1 MPQKIYLLIFTI
13 AQLINVSCRQES
25 NNSYGAGTKPIFS
38 SSEYRQSLQGR
49 FIREDTSYII
59 KPSAVENFDTL
70 KYFYSTREYKP
81 VFIKNFEDTSFMD
94 SVLVIFSKAE
104 EHGLQ
109 PALYNFELIKDEY
122 RKSLS
127 GGESGYKHLANTE
140 LLISDAMIKY
150 AAHLRFGAVDPGKIF
165 TDSYFLPV
173 PDSSKREI
181 LKPLY
186 IENALDYLKESAPKS
201 PQYKKLQAALVR
213 FNELNK
219 LEWERIPST
228 ERKYKTGDKSP
239 VFTKIAER
247 LEALGYLNKGTIV
260 TDKFDTALVAPVKLF
275 QRCNGLID
283 DGTIGKPTIEKL
295 NTTPA
300 EYIEKIKLSMER
312 LRWST
317 YPDSSR
323 YILVNIPDFYLHLIE
338 NGQEKFNIKVC
349 TGRKKP
355 ANFEERMKV
364 YLKNHNWRSRPDD
377 WETPQICG
385 QVTHLVLNPT
395 WTVPPSIIKEEIYRE
410 VVMDSAYL
418 MKKNFKVFKNGKE
431 VNVATVNLKKFSP
444 NKIPYSF
451 VQDPGAGNA
460 LGKIKFMFKNKF
472 GIYLH
477 DTPTRGPFSN
487 SVRAVSHG
495 CMRVEKP
502 FQLAEYLLKGHSKWN
517 IDYIKIETGFA
528 VADNTKIAEFK
539 QIRNELRRG
548 SSYGKTTEVKLEQ
561 NIPVFVDY
569 YTAWVDDNGIVNFR
583 SDVYGKDKILSNH
596 LFIQD

>member
-1 MPQKIYLLIFTI
+1 MFQKLHVLVLLSVLMFFI
-13 AQLINVSCRQES
+13 SCRQES
-25 NNSYGAGTKPIFS
+25 HKTGDGQNFS
-38 SSEYRQSLQGR
+38 LEKYQQTLQSR
-49 FIREDTSYII
+49 FSKGDASFII
-59 KPSAVENFDTL
+59 KDSSIENFDTL
-70 KYFYSTREYKP
+70 KYFYSARDYKP
-81 VFIKNFEDTSFMD
+81 LFIKDFEDTLFMD
-94 SVLVIFSKAE
+94 SVLSIFSKAE

-109 PALYNFELIKDEY
+109 PDLFNYNIIKEEY
-122 RKSLS
+122 AKSLA
-127 GGESGYKHLANTE
+127 GGEAGYKHLANTE
-140 LLISDAMIKY
+140 ILISDAIIKY
-150 AAHLRFGAVDPGKIF
+150 SSGLRYGVVNPYKVFA
-165 TDSYFLPV
+165 DSYFLPV
-173 PDSSKREI
+173 TDSSKRET

-186 IENALDYLKESAPKS
+186 TENVFEYLKESAPQS
-201 PQYKKLQAALVR
+201 PQYKKLQSAL
-213 FNELNK
+213 FHFSGLNK
-219 LEWERIPST
+219 LEWEKIPVT
-228 ERKYKTGDKSP
+228 EKKYKPGDKSP
-239 VFTKIAER
+239 IFNKIIKK
-247 LEALGYLNKGTIV
+247 LEVLGYLNQGTY
-260 TDKFDTALVAPVKLF
+260 TSDRFDSALVKPVKLF
-275 QRCNGLID
+275 QKCNGLID
-283 DGTIGKPTIEKL
+283 DGTIGKSTIEKL
-295 NTTPA
+295 NTTPD

-338 NGQEKFNIKVC
+338 NGQEKFNIKIC
-349 TGRKKP
+349 LGRKKP
-355 ANFEERMKV
+355 ANFEERIKV
-364 YLKNHNWRSRPDD
+364 YLKTHNWRNRPDD
-377 WETPQICG
+377 WETPQIWG
-385 QVTHLVLNPT
+385 QVTHMVLNPT
-395 WTVPPSIIKEEIYRE
+395 WTVPTSIIKEEIYRE
-410 VVMDSAYL
+410 VIKDSTYL

-431 VNVATVNLKKFSP
+431 VNVDKVNLRNYSP

-502 FQLAEYLLKGHSKWN
+502 FLLAEYLLKGNSKWN

-528 VADNTKIAEFK
+528 GPDNTKVAEFK
-539 QIRNELRRG
+539 LKRNELRRG

-583 SDVYGKDKILSNH
+583 PDIYGKDKILSKH